1 MASVVAALGA
11 ALALLAPVAAAAQ
24 DSGQDGQP
32 GMGVPAEGFE
42 HLTRGEPRHAAA
54 EAIRRDKFD
63 DVVTRLVAAADTD
76 RDQTV
81 TLAEFRA
88 VIGARKDAAIR
99 DRFASI
105 DANRDKSLSY
115 AEFDQWQRG
124 LGSIAL
130 SDEGAAAASAAL
142 VAEDIRPESV
152 RGPGGPVA
160 VHLIEPLNATMLAAA
175 NTNYD
180 AGASLA
186 EILAY
191 EGKRFEAADSNKD
204 GWVTEDERLQA
215 AQPTPRR

>member
-1 MASVVAALGA
+1 MRSVVAACGA
-11 ALALLAPVAAAAQ
+11 ALAALAPVAVSAQ
-24 DSGQDGQP
+24 DNGQDGQA
-32 GMGVPAEGFE
+32 GMGEPVEGLE
-42 HLTRGEPRHAAA
+42 HVTRGEPRATVG
-54 EAIRRDKFD
+54 EALRRDKFD
-63 DVVTRLVAAADTD
+63 RAVAELAASADGD
-76 RDQTV
+76 RDGTV

-105 DANRDKSLSY
+105 DANRDKALSY

-130 SDEGAAAASAAL
+130 SDEGAAAASSAL
-142 VAEDIRPESV
+142 VAEDIRPETI

-191 EGKRFEAADSNKD
+191 EARRFDAADANKD
-204 GWVTEDERLQA
+204 GWVTEDEQQRQG
-215 AQPTPRR
+215 AQPR